1 MTSWLT
7 PHAIACVAAC
17 ALLTLGGCAVLGD
30 PHAYY
35 GDKYLDT
42 DVASTLGT
50 AGVESNDL
58 QAAASSAVQRI
69 LAEPALTNGARFRVE
84 AADFAYEATGEAHH
98 EALADLVRN
107 ELINAADGRVTV
119 VTPRFG
125 HGTDATGGMTPIE
138 ADYALAAR
146 VTDVVDSDGAR
157 EDRYTQIL
165 FEVVDLNDHEI
176 VMSDMY
182 YFKKASNARRQ
193 WKYAN

>member
-7 PHAIACVAAC
+7 PHAVACVAAC
-17 ALLTLGGCAVLGD
+17 ALLTLGGCALLGD
-30 PHAYY
+30 PNAYY

-58 QAAASSAVQRI
+58 QAAASSVVQRI

-84 AADFAYEATGEAHH
+84 AADFVYEATGIEHH

-107 ELINAADGRVTV
+107 ELINAADGRLTV

-125 HGTDATGGMTPIE
+125 HGTDAAGGMTPIE

-165 FEVVDLNDHEI
+165 FEVVDLNAHEI